1 MTGRSANIVNSVAIQ
16 WRTASGG
23 MFSYNLVQ
31 ALRST
36 QASWAC
42 TNDENVNGA
51 VAKSDDAVSD
61 RILAA
66 PAVDNG
72 SQVLLHVGVAHP
84 ALKNILEAGHTTQG
98 LAGDVQHRKMSTA
111 GSGSG

>member
-1 MTGRSANIVNSVAIQ
+1 MAHSKRVDG
-16 WRTASGG
+16 
-23 MFSYNLVQ
+23 SYNLVQ

-51 VAKSDDAVSD
+51 VEKSNDAVSV
-61 RILAA
+61 RILAR

-72 SQVLLHVGVAHP
+72 IQQLLHVRVAHP
-84 ALKNILEAGHTTQG
+84 ALENVLEAGHTTQG
-98 LAGDVQHRKMSTA
+98 LAGDVQHRKTSTA
-111 GSGSG
+111 EAGTTF